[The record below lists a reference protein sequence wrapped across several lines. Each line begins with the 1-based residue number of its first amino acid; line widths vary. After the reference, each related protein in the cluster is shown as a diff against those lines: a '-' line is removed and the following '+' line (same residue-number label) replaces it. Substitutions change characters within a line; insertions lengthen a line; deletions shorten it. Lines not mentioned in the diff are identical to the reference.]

1 MQTQLLHVNDKAPEA
16 DILAQA
22 AEVLRGGGLVA
33 FPTETVYGLGADATN
48 PAAVARLFAA
58 KGRPPTNPL
67 IVHVPD
73 LAGALPLV
81 HDSPTVARIL
91 AQHFWP
97 GPLTIVLRK
106 SDRTLDLVTAGG
118 STVAVRAPAHPV
130 ALGLLR
136 LCQLPLAAPSA
147 NPSTLLSSTTAE
159 HVLTGLGGKIDMVL
173 DAGPTPGGL
182 ESTVIDAT
190 VMPPRVLRPGLVTAA
205 QIEAVIGRV
214 EHGSPPSQAGPAK
227 SPGLHER
234 HYAPRTP
241 LECAVDGRQRVA
253 EFARQGVR
261 VGWVTMLGE
270 SSTTDVIVEL
280 LPANATGNAASLYAA
295 LHRLDQA
302 GVQCIV
308 VDLPP
313 IGDAWSAVHD
323 RLQRAAIHGNA

>member
-1 MQTQLLHVNDKAPEA
+1 
-16 DILAQA
+16 
-22 AEVLRGGGLVA
+22 
-33 FPTETVYGLGADATN
+33 VYGLGADATN

-73 LAGALPLV
+73 IEAGQRLV
-81 HDSPTVARIL
+81 REFSTIARTL
-91 AQHFWP
+91 AQRFWP
-97 GPLTIVLRK
+97 GPLTIVLPKNERV
-106 SDRTLDLVTAGG
+106 LHLITAGG
-118 STVAVRAPAHPV
+118 PTVALRAPAHPV

-136 LCQLPLAAPSA
+136 GCALPLAAPSA
-147 NPSTLLSSTTAE
+147 NPSSFLSPTTAE
-159 HVLTGLGGKIDMVL
+159 HVLQGLGGKIDMVL

-182 ESTVIDAT
+182 ESTVLDIT
-190 VMPPRVLRPGLVTAA
+190 VTPPRLLRPGLVAA
-205 QIEAVIGRV
+205 VQIEAVIGPI
-214 EHGSPPSQAGPAK
+214 EHGAASDQNAPAR

-234 HYAPRTP
+234 HYAPRAT
-241 LECAVDGRQRVA
+241 LECVADSRQRVA

-270 SSTTDVIVEL
+270 SSTTDVIVER
-280 LPANATGNAASLYAA
+280 LPADATGYAASLYAA

-302 GVQCIV
+302 GVQRIV

-323 RLQRAAIHGNA
+323 RLQRAAIHGKA

>member
-1 MQTQLLHVNDKAPEA
+1 MQTQLLQVSAQAPEA
-16 DILAQA
+16 DCLAQA

-73 LAGALPLV
+73 LAGAWSLFSEFPA
-81 HDSPTVARIL
+81 VAHVL
-91 AQHFWP
+91 AKHFWP

-106 SDRTLDLVTAGG
+106 SDRALDQVTAGG

-136 LCQLPLAAPSA
+136 LCRLPLAAPSA
-147 NPSTLLSSTTAE
+147 NPSSLLSPTTAE
-159 HVLTGLGGKIDMVL
+159 HVLKGLGGKIDMVL

-190 VMPPRVLRPGLVTAA
+190 VTPPRVLRPGLVTAA
-205 QIEAVIGRV
+205 QIEAVIGPV
-214 EHGSPPSQAGPAK
+214 ELGPPPSQAGAAK
-227 SPGLHER
+227 SPGLRER

-241 LECAVDGRQRVA
+241 LECAADGRPRVA
-253 EFARQGVR
+253 ELVRQGIR
-261 VGWVTMLGE
+261 VGWVTMLDE
-270 SSTTDVIVEL
+270 APTTDVVVER
-280 LPANATGNAASLYAA
+280 LPEEAAAYAAGLYAA
-295 LHRLDQA
+295 LHRLDHA
-302 GVQCIV
+302 GVERIV

-313 IGDAWSAVHD
+313 QGDAWSAIHD
-323 RLQRAAIHGNA
+323 RLRRAATK